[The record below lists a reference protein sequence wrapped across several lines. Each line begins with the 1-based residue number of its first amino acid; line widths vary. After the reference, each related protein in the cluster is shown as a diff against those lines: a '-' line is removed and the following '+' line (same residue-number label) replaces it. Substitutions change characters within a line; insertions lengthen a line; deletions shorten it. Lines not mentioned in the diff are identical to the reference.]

1 MRKGISLEHQF
12 KVASLVLIALPA
24 AMLAF
29 ILYLVNASW
38 LVIATCYLLFIP
50 FLIYLSHLYR
60 QVIDPFYRLTSQ
72 VESIRLEDYSQ
83 RMQSRYQTGIAHD
96 LVHEINKLSQELQTR
111 KSRYDQ
117 HVFLI
122 YRLIEQ
128 LDTPMLVIDPKGKLS
143 HANSAFSSWH
153 NIPWQTLKGTAVKE
167 FGLLESDQGWRL
179 SDEQQSKR
187 WQLRHSHFHQDGET
201 YQLVILTNIEKE
213 LNAAEQDAW
222 RRLIRVLGHEIRNSL
237 TPIKSLA
244 QSLEQM
250 PFLQEHAQG
259 ERAKQALGVIVERS
273 VGLQDFVERYA
284 NLSKEFKLNQQY
296 FSATEL
302 SKKLQVLNPK
312 QTLNISIEHDSIWGD
327 PTLIEQVAIN
337 LVKNAIEAAQGV
349 QPITLEF
356 TVEDSQQKIRII
368 DQGQGIKNQDNLFVP
383 FYTTKPSGQG
393 IGLTFCRNIIEQ
405 HGGTLTL
412 TNNLNEQA
420 EAEKGATAEICLPI
434 QTNE

>member
-1 MRKGISLEHQF
+1 MKKNTSLEHQF
-12 KVASLVLIALPA
+12 KIASLVLLALPA
-24 AMLAF
+24 AMLGF
-29 ILYLVNASW
+29 ILYLLGASW
-38 LVIATCYLLFIP
+38 LVVSTCYLLFIP
-50 FLIYLSHLYR
+50 MIVYVSRLYR
-60 QVIDPFYRLTSQ
+60 QVIDPFFRLTSQ

-83 RMQSRYQTGIAHD
+83 RMQSRYKTGIARD
-96 LVHEINKLSQELQTR
+96 LVIEINKLSEDLQTR

-128 LDTPMLVIDPKGKLS
+128 LDTPILVIDPNGKLS
-143 HANSAFSSWH
+143 HANSAFSTWH
-153 NIPWQTLKGTAVKE
+153 NTPWQTLKGTSVMD
-167 FGLLESDQGWRL
+167 FGLQQVDHGWRL
-179 SDEQQSKR
+179 NDQQQNKR
-187 WQLRHSHFHQDGET
+187 WQLRHSHFHQDGDT

-213 LNAAEQDAW
+213 LSAAEQDAW

-244 QSLEQM
+244 QSLQQM

-259 ERAKQALGVIVERS
+259 ERIKQALHVIVERS

-302 SKKLQVLNPK
+302 TNKLKVLNP
-312 QTLNISIEHDSIWGD
+312 QQVIEVNIAQDKVWGD
-327 PTLIEQVAIN
+327 PILLEQVMIN
-337 LVKNAIEAAQGV
+337 LIKNAAEAAEKES
-349 QPITLEF
+349 PINLQF
-356 TVEDSQQKIRII
+356 LIKDGQQKIRVV
-368 DQGQGIKNQDNLFVP
+368 DQGKGIQNPDNLFVP

-405 HGGTLTL
+405 HGGTLQL
-412 TNNLNEQA
+412 TNNVDTP
-420 EAEKGATAEICLPI
+420 GATAEISLPLA
-434 QTNE
+434 